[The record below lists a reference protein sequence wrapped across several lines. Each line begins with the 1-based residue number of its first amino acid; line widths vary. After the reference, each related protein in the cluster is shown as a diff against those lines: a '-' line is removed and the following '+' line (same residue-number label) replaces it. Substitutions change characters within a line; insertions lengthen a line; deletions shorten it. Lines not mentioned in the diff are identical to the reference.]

1 VRLKRAASARPDKMR
16 NNHQHLQYHEMD
28 RWLARGAVLL
38 IVALQVGFVNDLS
51 VGPVWLAPAIELA
64 LLIPLSI
71 GTIWTQRLVRKAE
84 TAEEWRLVKSRRR
97 AVRVLAITLT
107 AFSTLINFVALVLLI
122 QAILGGHAGTG
133 RALLIDAINIW
144 TTNVVIFALW
154 YWFLDRGGPSSR
166 GLVPA
171 HKRDFLFTQQQQ
183 SAGAMTGFSEWLP
196 GFIDYL
202 FLAYTNATAFS
213 PADTFPLT
221 IRAKLLMMAESAIS
235 LITIALVASRAVGI
249 LS

>member
-1 VRLKRAASARPDKMR
+1 MKEHHRHLEY
-16 NNHQHLQYHEMD
+16 HQVD
-28 RWLARGAVLL
+28 RWLARGAVFL
-38 IVALQVGFVNDLS
+38 IVALQIGFVNDLS
-51 VGPVWLAPAIELA
+51 VGPTWLAPAIELA
-64 LLIPLSI
+64 LLAPLSA
-71 GTIWTQRLVRKAE
+71 GTIWTQRAVRKAE
-84 TAEEWRLVKSRRR
+84 TPSEWRLVRSRRR
-97 AVRVLAITLT
+97 LVRTLAITLT
-107 AFSTLINFVALVLLI
+107 AFITLINFVALLLLI
-122 QAILGGHAGTG
+122 QAILSGHAGTG

-166 GLVPA
+166 GLVPD

-183 SAGAMTGFSEWLP
+183 GAGNPKGFSEWLP
-196 GFIDYL
+196 GFVDYL
-202 FLAYTNATAFS
+202 FLAFTNATAFS

-221 IRAKLLMMAESAIS
+221 VRAKLLMMAESAIS

>member
-1 VRLKRAASARPDKMR
+1 MR
-16 NNHQHLQYHEMD
+16 KNHQHLQYHQMD

-51 VGPVWLAPAIELA
+51 VGPVWLAPGIEFA
-64 LLIPLSI
+64 LLVPLSI
-71 GTIWTQRLVRKAE
+71 GTIWTQRSIRRAE
-84 TAEEWRLVKSRRR
+84 TPEEWRVVRSRRR
-97 AVRVLAITLT
+97 SVRVLAITLT
-107 AFSTLINFVALVLLI
+107 AFSTLINFVALVLLVR
-122 QAILGGHAGTG
+122 AIVAGNAGTG
-133 RALLIDAINIW
+133 RALLVDAINIW
-144 TTNVVIFALW
+144 ITNVVIFALW

-183 SAGAMTGFSEWLP
+183 DAGATSGFSGWLP

-221 IRAKLLMMAESAIS
+221 VRAKLLMMAESAIS
-235 LITIALVASRAVGI
+235 LITLALVASRAVGI

>member
-1 VRLKRAASARPDKMR
+1 MR
-16 NNHQHLQYHEMD
+16 GHHQHLQRHGSD
-28 RWLARGAVLL
+28 RWLARAAVLL

-51 VGPVWLAPAIELA
+51 VGPWWLAPSIELA
-64 LLIPLSI
+64 LLIPLSL
-71 GTIWTQRLVRKAE
+71 GTIWTQRSVRKAE
-84 TAEEWRLVKSRRR
+84 TDLEWRLVRSRRR
-97 AVRVLAITLT
+97 NVRLLAIVLT
-107 AFSTLINFVALVLLI
+107 AFSTLINFIALALLI
-122 QAILGGHAGTG
+122 RAIIGGHAGTG

-144 TTNVVIFALW
+144 TTNVIVFALW

-166 GLVPA
+166 GLVPD

-183 SAGAMTGFSEWLP
+183 AASSAAGFSEWLP

-213 PADTFPLT
+213 PTDTFPLT
-221 IRAKLLMMAESAIS
+221 VRAKLLMMAESAIS
-235 LITIALVASRAVGI
+235 LVTIAVVASRAVGI

>member
-1 VRLKRAASARPDKMR
+1 MR
-16 NNHQHLQYHEMD
+16 RHHQHLSYHELD

-64 LLIPLSI
+64 LLIPLSL
-71 GTIWTQRLVRKAE
+71 GTIWTQRSVRTAETVEEWHLVR
-84 TAEEWRLVKSRRR
+84 RRR
-97 AVRVLAITLT
+97 RSVRGLAITLT

-133 RALLIDAINIW
+133 RALLIDAVNIW
-144 TTNVVIFALW
+144 TTNVLIFALW

-166 GLVPA
+166 GLVPD

-183 SAGAMTGFSEWLP
+183 QQGAGATTGFSEWLP
-196 GFIDYL
+196 GFIDYV

-221 IRAKLLMMAESAIS
+221 VRAKLLMMAESAIS
-235 LITIALVASRAVGI
+235 LITIAVVASRAVGI

>member
-1 VRLKRAASARPDKMR
+1 MR
-16 NNHQHLQYHEMD
+16 KNHQHLQYHQMD
-28 RWLARGAVLL
+28 RWLARGAVVL
-38 IVALQVGFVNDLS
+38 IVALPVGFVNDLS
-51 VGPVWLAPAIELA
+51 VGPVWLAPGIELA

-71 GTIWTQRLVRKAE
+71 GTIWTQRSIRRAE
-84 TAEEWRLVKSRRR
+84 TPEEWRVVRSRRR
-97 AVRVLAITLT
+97 SVRVLAITLT
-107 AFSTLINFVALVLLI
+107 AFSTLINFVALILLVR
-122 QAILGGHAGTG
+122 AIVAGNAGTG
-133 RALLIDAINIW
+133 RALLVDAINIW
-144 TTNVVIFALW
+144 ITNVLIFALW

-166 GLVPA
+166 GLVPT
-171 HKRDFLFTQQQQ
+171 HKRDFLFPQQQQ
-183 SAGAMTGFSEWLP
+183 DAGATSGFSEWLP

-221 IRAKLLMMAESAIS
+221 VRAKLLMMAESAIS

>member
-1 VRLKRAASARPDKMR
+1 MR
-16 NNHQHLQYHEMD
+16 KNHQHLQYHQMD

-51 VGPVWLAPAIELA
+51 VGPVWLAPGIELA

-71 GTIWTQRLVRKAE
+71 GTIWTQRSIRRAE
-84 TAEEWRLVKSRRR
+84 TPEEWRVVRSRRR
-97 AVRVLAITLT
+97 SVRVLAITLT
-107 AFSTLINFVALVLLI
+107 AFTTLINFVALVLLVR
-122 QAILGGHAGTG
+122 AIVAGNAGTG
-133 RALLIDAINIW
+133 RALLVDAINIW
-144 TTNVVIFALW
+144 ITNVVIFALW

-183 SAGAMTGFSEWLP
+183 GAGATSGFSGWLP

-221 IRAKLLMMAESAIS
+221 VRAKLLMMAESAIS

>member
-1 VRLKRAASARPDKMR
+1 MKRAKHWVGSMR
-16 NNHQHLQYHEMD
+16 KNHQHLQYHQMD

-51 VGPVWLAPAIELA
+51 VGPVWLAPGIELA

-71 GTIWTQRLVRKAE
+71 GTIWTQRSIRRAE
-84 TAEEWRLVKSRRR
+84 TPEEWRVVRSRRR
-97 AVRVLAITLT
+97 SVRVLAITLT
-107 AFSTLINFVALVLLI
+107 AFTTLINFVALVLLVR
-122 QAILGGHAGTG
+122 AIVAGHAGTG
-133 RALLIDAINIW
+133 RALLVDAINIW
-144 TTNVVIFALW
+144 ITNVVIFALW

-183 SAGAMTGFSEWLP
+183 DAGATSGFSEWLP

-221 IRAKLLMMAESAIS
+221 VRAKLLMMAESAIS

>member
-1 VRLKRAASARPDKMR
+1 MEKH
-16 NNHQHLQYHEMD
+16 HQHLRYHALD

-38 IVALQVGFVNDLS
+38 IVALQIGFVNDLS
-51 VGPVWLAPAIELA
+51 VGPAWLAPAIELA
-64 LLIPLSI
+64 LLIPLSA
-71 GTIWTQRLVRKAE
+71 GTIWTQRSVRKAE
-84 TAEEWRLVKSRRR
+84 TAEEWRLVRTKRRF
-97 AVRVLAITLT
+97 VRTLAIALT

-122 QAILGGHAGTG
+122 RAILAGHAGTG

-166 GLVPA
+166 GLVPD

-183 SAGAMTGFSEWLP
+183 QGAGEATGFSGWLP

-202 FLAYTNATAFS
+202 FLAFTNATAFS

-221 IRAKLLMMAESAIS
+221 VRAKLLMMAESAIS
-235 LITIALVASRAVGI
+235 LTTIALVASRAVGI
-249 LS
+249 LN

>member
-1 VRLKRAASARPDKMR
+1 
-16 NNHQHLQYHEMD
+16 MD

-51 VGPVWLAPAIELA
+51 VGPIWLAPGIELA

-71 GTIWTQRLVRKAE
+71 GTIWTQRSVRQAE
-84 TAEEWRLVKSRRR
+84 TAEEWRLVRSSRRL
-97 AVRVLAITLT
+97 VRILAISLT

-122 QAILGGHAGTG
+122 EAILTGHAGTG

-166 GLVPA
+166 GLVPT

-183 SAGAMTGFSEWLP
+183 SAEAGGFSEWLP

-221 IRAKLLMMAESAIS
+221 VRAKLLMMAESAIS